1 MVKMRCGIVAF
12 LHLSFLFM
20 AGQFPHSSSCS
31 HREVEEHSPKGIA
44 SVCGRGLGEMKNIR
58 KPYHSLMLNLISLMK
73 VDVDK
78 ERVWRRVRV
87 DKEVVLCINELHVG
101 LVGIV
106 H

>member
-1 MVKMRCGIVAF
+1 
-12 LHLSFLFM
+12 M

-44 SVCGRGLGEMKNIR
+44 SVCGRGLGGMKNIR
-58 KPYHSLMLNLISLMK
+58 KPYHSLMLNLTSLMK
-73 VDVDK
+73 VGVDK

-87 DKEVVLCINELHVG
+87 DKEVVLCINELYTD
-101 LVGIV
+101 LTGIV

>member
-1 MVKMRCGIVAF
+1 M
-12 LHLSFLFM
+12 
-20 AGQFPHSSSCS
+20 
-31 HREVEEHSPKGIA
+31 EEHSPKGIA